1 MLFLVDQNKSFTYIN
16 LLDEVNKETFY
27 YPYFRTDNIYSFF
40 KNFIIALTRDLTIVL
55 IDEDIKSS
63 ELSIDETLI
72 NQIKKIESVSFESI
86 DSLID
91 KVFNSNSDIII
102 YTSGTTGQ
110 PKKVV
115 HKLSSLARSVRN
127 GDSYNNQV
135 WGFAYNPTHMAGTQ
149 VFLQALRNK
158 NTLINIFKLT
168 RKEIYDSI
176 ENFQISHISATPTFY
191 RLLLPFESEFSSVI
205 RITFG
210 GEKSDVKLH
219 QTIASIFPNAKI
231 NNIYASTE
239 AGTIFAT
246 KGEYFYIPDYIKEKV
261 IIKDNE
267 ILLHMSLLGKADN
280 IKLDEDFYHTGDLIE
295 WFNNDK
301 TLFKFKGRK
310 NELINIG
317 GYKVNPNEVEEALS
331 TIPQINQSVVYGKSN
346 SVLGTIL
353 CADIVLNN
361 QITEDELRMELSKIL
376 QNYKIPRRFKFVE
389 KLELTRTGK
398 TKRL

>member
-1 MLFLVDQNKSFTYIN
+1 MIFLIDQNKPYYYDN
-16 LLDEVNKETFY
+16 LLEEVNNETLY
-27 YPYFRTDNIYSFF
+27 YPYYRTDNIYSFF
-40 KNFIIALTRDLTIVL
+40 KNFLIALTRNLPIVL

-63 ELSIDETLI
+63 ELSIDEKLI
-72 NQIKKIESVSFESI
+72 NQPEKILSVSFKSLN
-86 DSLID
+86 SLID
-91 KVFNSNSDIII
+91 NVFNSNSDIIM

-115 HKLSSLARSVRN
+115 HKILSLARNVRY
-127 GDSYNNQV
+127 SEKYNNQI

-149 VFLQALRNK
+149 VFLQAFRNK
-158 NTLINIFKLT
+158 NTLINIFKLS
-168 RKEIYDSI
+168 RKEIYNAI
-176 ENFQISHISATPTFY
+176 EKYQITHISATTTYY
-191 RLLLPFESEFSSVI
+191 RLLLPFENNFPSI
-205 RITFG
+205 TRITFG
-210 GEKSDVKLH
+210 GEKSEVKLH

-246 KGEYFYIPDYIKEKV
+246 KGEYFYIPDYIKGKV
-261 IIKDNE
+261 KIKDDE
-267 ILLHMSLLGKADN
+267 VLLHKTLLGKSDN

-295 WFNNDK
+295 WYDDEK
-301 TLFKFKGRK
+301 YLFKFKGRK
-310 NELINIG
+310 NELINVG
-317 GYKVNPNEVEEALS
+317 GYKVNPSEVEDALS
-331 TIPQINQSVVYGKSN
+331 TIPQIKQSVVYGKSN

-353 CADIVLNN
+353 CADIVLINHIAEN
-361 QITEDELRMELSKIL
+361 EIRMELSKIL